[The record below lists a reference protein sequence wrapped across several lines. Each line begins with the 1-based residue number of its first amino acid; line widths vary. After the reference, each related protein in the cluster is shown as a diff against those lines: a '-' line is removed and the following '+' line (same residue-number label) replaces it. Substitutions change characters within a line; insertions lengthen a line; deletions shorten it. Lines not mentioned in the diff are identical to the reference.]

1 MAKSVIDYY
10 ETATVTCSNCNSVYT
25 LGLTVEKLEV
35 EICGNCHPFY
45 TGQETL
51 IDTAGRIEKFQAR
64 LAKFEEAGRKGKK
77 DRTKK
82 RKSIQTL
89 ADLNLGDSSNQTDSV
104 TVAGE
109 EPLSGQKDE
118 GKTLPVAELPANEKP
133 AEPSEVE
140 EKVEDLKQ
148 EQAEANKTEK
158 TVNGK

>member
-1 MAKSVIDYY
+1 MHMAKSVIDYY
-10 ETATVTCSNCNSVYT
+10 ETATVACSNCNSVYT

-64 LAKFEEAGRKGKK
+64 LKKSGEAGQSKK
-77 DRTKK
+77 SKVRNKK

-89 ADLNLGDSSNQTDSV
+89 ADLNLGETV
-104 TVAGE
+104 TGKEPIAG
-109 EPLSGQKDE
+109 SKDDR
-118 GKTLPVAELPANEKP
+118 KVTPKAELPTEEKP
-133 AEPSEVE
+133 AEPSQVE

-148 EQAEANKTEK
+148 EQAAAETQEN
-158 TVNGK
+158 TVDGDKKN